1 MNRAYFGTDG
11 IRGPYGGPV
20 VNEMFTR
27 RLGVAVARWLDRQ
40 VQGGGKSR
48 EVLVGWD
55 TRSSGKALADSIAL
69 SLAWDGWLPQ
79 PLGVLPT
86 PAIARAVRKSGAA
99 LGVAITASH
108 NPASDNGFKLFSF
121 GGLKL
126 TDAEEAEVE
135 RMLPGPGEEVG
146 GGPNDRGKLS
156 GAAPWRVAC
165 RGGADSSRVAD
176 FANDYVAAA
185 RAILP
190 AGALKGWRIALDTA
204 NGATC
209 ATSTAAFQALGA
221 DVVALGNAP
230 DGSNIN
236 AGVGSEFP
244 ELLCTRVIAGGGRLG
259 IAHDGDGDRCVVCDE
274 KGELL
279 DGDEL
284 LGILAIRSLERGT
297 LAAGTLVAT
306 VQSNL
311 GLDKAVEQAG
321 GRVVRTPVGDRY
333 VIEGMRATGATL
345 GGESSGHVIFSEIGP
360 TGDGLVAA
368 LKLVEV
374 MLETGKP
381 LSQLRRGIAKFPQ
394 ATAALFVRNK
404 KPLGELPALSAA
416 VGAVESEFGALGR
429 VLVRYSGTQS
439 MLRLLV
445 EGPDVQSV
453 RSGLERLVTA
463 AGKELDLT

>member
-1 MNRAYFGTDG
+1 
-11 IRGPYGGPV
+11 
-20 VNEMFTR
+20 
-27 RLGVAVARWLDRQ
+27 
-40 VQGGGKSR
+40 
-48 EVLVGWD
+48 VGWD
-55 TRSSGKALADSIAL
+55 TRSSGELLADSIAL
-69 SLAWDGWLPQ
+69 GLAREGWLPE

-86 PAIARAVRKSGAA
+86 PAIARAVGKSGAP

-108 NPASDNGFKLFSF
+108 NPASDNGFKLFSR
-121 GGLKL
+121 GGRKL
-126 TDAEEAEVE
+126 TDSEEAEVE

-146 GGPNDRGKLS
+146 PGSNDRGKAS
-156 GAAPWRVAC
+156 GGSQWRAADRKEA
-165 RGGADSSRVAD
+165 GSSRAAD
-176 FANDYVAAA
+176 FRNDYVAAA
-185 RAILP
+185 CSILP
-190 AGALKGWRIALDTA
+190 PGALKGWRIALDTA

-209 ATSTAAFQALGA
+209 ATSTAAFQVLGA
-221 DVVALGNAP
+221 DVMALGNTP

-244 ELLCTRVIAGGGRLG
+244 ELLCSRVIAGGGRVG

-274 KGELL
+274 RGELL

-284 LGILAIRSLERGT
+284 LGILAIRALERGT
-297 LAAGTLVAT
+297 LAARTLVTT

-311 GLDKAVEQAG
+311 GLDMAVKAAG

-333 VIEGMRATGATL
+333 VIEGMLAEGATL

-368 LKLVEV
+368 LKLIEV
-374 MLETGKP
+374 MLETDKP

-394 ATAALFVRNK
+394 ATASLFVREK
-404 KPLGELPALSAA
+404 KPLGDLPALSAA
-416 VGAVESEFGALGR
+416 VEAVESEFGTLGR

-453 RSGLERLVTA
+453 RSGLDRLVAA